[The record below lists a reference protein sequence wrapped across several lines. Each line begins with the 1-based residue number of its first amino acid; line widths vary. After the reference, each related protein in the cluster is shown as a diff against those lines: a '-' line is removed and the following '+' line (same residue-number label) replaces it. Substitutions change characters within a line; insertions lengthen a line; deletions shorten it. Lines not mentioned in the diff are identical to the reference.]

1 MNIVKDCG
9 VRLRQKHPQQ
19 AKPSAVPPADQ
30 IPSDDRAAAPLE
42 GLLTYRVSILA
53 KLLDRRTVAML
64 SESCGLNVAEWRVL
78 AQIAENAPST
88 VRWLAERMRV
98 DRAEISRASASLASR
113 GLATRERDPAD
124 ARSVLLRPT
133 EAGLALYRE
142 IMPKRQA
149 LHRDLIATLPPDEA
163 ETLVRALDALIVR
176 LTRKEDAAE

>member
-1 MNIVKDCG
+1 VTIPDDT
-9 VRLRQKHPQQ
+9 
-19 AKPSAVPPADQ
+19 VPK
-30 IPSDDRAAAPLE
+30 SRAAAPLE

-78 AQIAENAPST
+78 AQISEHAPST

-98 DRAEISRASASLASR
+98 DRAEVSRAAAALEKR

-124 ARSVLLRPT
+124 ARSVLLNPT
-133 EAGLALYRE
+133 RAGKSLYKE

-149 LHRDLIATLPPDEA
+149 LHRDLMATLPPEEA
-163 ETLVRALDALIVR
+163 EDLLRTLDTLIER
-176 LTRKEDAAE
+176 LTRKEAGSE